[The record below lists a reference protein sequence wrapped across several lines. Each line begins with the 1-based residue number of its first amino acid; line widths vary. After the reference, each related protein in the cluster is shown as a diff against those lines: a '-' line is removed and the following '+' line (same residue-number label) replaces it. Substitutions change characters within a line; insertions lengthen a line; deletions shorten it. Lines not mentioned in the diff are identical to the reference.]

1 MISSAGE
8 YVQLAQ
14 PVQISVEVEN
24 WLGEL
29 EKVMRITL
37 DQLLKRTVQS
47 GGGLDI
53 VNLPSQICC
62 LAEMVAF
69 SRNCVNAIQQGKL

>member
-1 MISSAGE
+1 M
-8 YVQLAQ
+8 
-14 PVQISVEVEN
+14 
-24 WLGEL
+24 
-29 EKVMRITL
+29 VMRITL